1 MIATATVHYNIYS
14 ECSLGEADA
23 LEIKKIKGLIFFL
36 TEKNF
41 QIIFVVFWFLA
52 FCN

>member
-23 LEIKKIKGLIFFL
+23 LEIKKISFL
-36 TEKNF
+36 FIEKNF
-41 QIIFVVFWFLA
+41 QIILVVFGFLA
-52 FCN
+52 FCNY